1 MSDDKIFKSGF
12 ITIIGRTNVGK
23 STLLNRLLGE
33 KLAIT
38 SNKPQTTRNQIL
50 GVKNLE
56 NAQFIFLDTPGIHK
70 TKNKFNKFMIKQ
82 ALSTYHNVDIILF
95 MIEAQRPDHNNDLF
109 IIDTFKSINLP
120 KILLINKIDLIKKES
135 LLPIIDS
142 YTKISNFSEFIPI
155 SAKDGTGTELL
166 LSTLVKYLPEGPQ
179 YFQKDMITNLPERF
193 FVAEMIREEIIK
205 LTHKEMPYSTA
216 VRIEEFKIREN
227 QTSLIRAV
235 IWVEKKSQKIII
247 IGRNGSLIK
256 KIGENSRK
264 KIEGWLEKTIY
275 LDLWVKVKDKWKKQE
290 KNFSQLF

>member
-1 MSDDKIFKSGF
+1 MSYDKIFKSGF

-23 STLLNRLLGE
+23 STLLNLLLGE

-50 GVKNLE
+50 GIKNLE

-155 SAKDGTGTELL
+155 SAKNGTGTELL

-235 IWVEKKSQKIII
+235 IWVEKTGK
-247 IGRNGSLIK
+247 
-256 KIGENSRK
+256 E
-264 KIEGWLEKTIY
+264 
-275 LDLWVKVKDKWKKQE
+275 
-290 KNFSQLF
+290 F

>member
-23 STLLNRLLGE
+23 STLLNLLLGE

-50 GVKNLE
+50 GIKNLE
-56 NAQFIFLDTPGIHK
+56 NAQFIFFDTPGIHK
-70 TKNKFNKFMIKQ
+70 TKNKFNKFMVKQ
-82 ALSTYHNVDIILF
+82 AVSTYHNVDIILF

-135 LLPIIDS
+135 LLTIIDS
-142 YTKISNFSEFIPI
+142 YAKISIFSEFIPI
-155 SAKDGTGTELL
+155 SAKDGTGTEFL

-193 FVAEMIREEIIK
+193 FVAEMIREEII
-205 LTHKEMPYSTA
+205 
-216 VRIEEFKIREN
+216 
-227 QTSLIRAV
+227 
-235 IWVEKKSQKIII
+235 
-247 IGRNGSLIK
+247 
-256 KIGENSRK
+256 NSRR
-264 KIEGWLEKTIY
+264 
-275 LDLWVKVKDKWKKQE
+275 V
-290 KNFSQLF
+290 

>member
-1 MSDDKIFKSGF
+1 MSYDKIFKSGF

-23 STLLNRLLGE
+23 STLLNLLLGE